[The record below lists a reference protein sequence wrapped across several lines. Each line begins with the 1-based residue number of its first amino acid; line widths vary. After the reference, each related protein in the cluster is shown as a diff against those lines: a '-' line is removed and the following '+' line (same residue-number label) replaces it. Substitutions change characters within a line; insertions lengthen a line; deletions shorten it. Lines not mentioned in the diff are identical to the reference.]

1 MPLVRNELS
10 DARPASSPAVP
21 NLLTTQ
27 PRCDHGLAEDRCCTG
42 IDERSRRIV
51 RLQIATV
58 AWMVVEC
65 GVALA
70 SAWQARSA
78 ALLAFGSDSLIELL
92 SAVVVLLQFGPSRKL
107 SSQRAA
113 RLAGILLFLLAAIV
127 SASSVTALAIG
138 VAAETSLARIAV
150 TIAALAIMPV
160 LGWAKR
166 KAAFETS
173 NRALAADAVQSAT
186 CAWLALV
193 TLAGLAINAVWH
205 VGWIDS
211 VAALAAVP
219 IIVVEAVRAFRGQ
232 PCECC

>member
-1 MPLVRNELS
+1 MGELPDPYATSSLVTVS
-10 DARPASSPAVP
+10 K
-21 NLLTTQ
+21 LLTSQ
-27 PRCDHGLAEDRCCTG
+27 PSCGHGSVQDRCCTN

-51 RLQIATV
+51 GLQVATV
-58 AWMVVEC
+58 TWMVVEC

-92 SAVVVLLQFGPSRKL
+92 SAVVVLLQFGPSPKL

-113 RLAGILLFLLAAIV
+113 RFAGILLFLLAAIV
-127 SASSVTALAIG
+127 SASSVAALAIG
-138 VAAETSLARIAV
+138 VPAETSLTGITV

-166 KAAFETS
+166 KAAFETG

-193 TLAGLAINAVWH
+193 TLAGLAINAVWQ

-219 IIVVEAVRAFRGQ
+219 IIIIEAVRAIRGQ
-232 PCECC
+232 SCGCC